1 MPPVTAEDAVEIL
14 LVEDNPGDAV
24 LVRRVLAEITDRVRV
39 TVAGDGERAMAML
52 RAGDGGERVRP
63 DLILLDI
70 NLPRMSGHEVLAEL
84 KRDGELRRIPVVA
97 LTSSSA
103 QEDIVAAYDHC
114 INAYMTKRVDLGQ
127 YVEALR
133 RLQQFWCGTV
143 SLPPRPEASA
153 PA

>member
-1 MPPVTAEDAVEIL
+1 MPTVTAQDVVEIL

-24 LVRRVLAEITDRVRV
+24 LTRRVLEELTDLVNV
-39 TVAGDGERAMAML
+39 TVASDGERAMAML
-52 RAGDGGERVRP
+52 RAGDGAERVRP
-63 DLILLDI
+63 NLILLDL

-84 KRDGELRRIPVVA
+84 KRDAELRRIPVVA

-103 QEDIVAAYDHC
+103 PEDVVAAYDRC

-133 RLQQFWCGTV
+133 CLQQFWCATAT
-143 SLPPRPEASA
+143 LPRNAAPPA